1 MFVLCARSKR
11 ATRGTYSPSRQE
23 VTGSRVELGQVLKPP
38 PEERLIWS
46 LNAINLNYEIISNT
60 LMCWTQNIQNQM
72 TFQRLWKC
80 LHWCRLVLNVPI
92 WQCQD
97 SGWNYH
103 KMSRM
108 CDIYNVF
115 FKKGIG
121 DDQVFIVSFGF
132 KMVEYIHQSQ
142 WYVNKNVPFMC
153 HSKYFWTI
161 YYAFILID

>member
-1 MFVLCARSKR
+1 
-11 ATRGTYSPSRQE
+11 
-23 VTGSRVELGQVLKPP
+23 
-38 PEERLIWS
+38 
-46 LNAINLNYEIISNT
+46 
-60 LMCWTQNIQNQM
+60 M

-80 LHWCRLVLNVPI
+80 LHWCRRVLNVPI

-153 HSKYFWTI
+153 HSCAIQNIFELFTMHSFWLIKDMLIKYGIEISDRQKIVKDNIQTPIIYRNTWQPFCWTN
-161 YYAFILID
+161 